1 MGPFEFIKA
10 INSHKNIM
18 KDDKILKSLIDKYEE
33 KMDLEKP
40 IGYLNDNI
48 FEAYQEFQEDLPD
61 PEMLKERE
69 LIKLF
74 REIVLEKI
82 DSMLR

>member
-1 MGPFEFIKA
+1 MTWED
-10 INSHKNIM
+10 IM
-18 KDDKILKSLIDKYEE
+18 KDDKMLKSLIDKYEK

-40 IGYLNDNI
+40 IRYLDENI
-48 FEAYQEFQEDLPD
+48 FEAYQQFNEDLPD
-61 PEMLKERE
+61 EILNEKE
-69 LIKLF
+69 LIGLF

>member
-1 MGPFEFIKA
+1 MSWED
-10 INSHKNIM
+10 IM
-18 KDDKILKSLIDKYEE
+18 KDDKIKSFIDKYEE

-40 IGYLNDNI
+40 IQYLDENI
-48 FEAYQEFQEDLPD
+48 FEAYQQFNEDLPD
-61 PEMLKERE
+61 EILNVKE
-69 LIKLF
+69 LIGLF